1 MIPLLLMF
9 VGFIMWAYAC
19 DKLGVLREWHH
30 AWIGVILYFL
40 GWSWTGVAV
49 LMDDAIQH
57 FVQLYHPAF
66 RSPLHL
72 AYRYVVYTPW
82 QYLKKWTGW

>member
-1 MIPLLLMF
+1 MIPLILMF

-19 DKLGVLREWHH
+19 DKLGILREWHH
-30 AWIGVILYFL
+30 AWIGVILYFW
-40 GWSWTGVAV
+40 GWEWTGALV

-57 FVQLYHPAF
+57 FVQLTHPAF

-72 AYRYVVYTPW
+72 IYRYGVYNPL
-82 QYLKKWTGW
+82 QFIKQRLG